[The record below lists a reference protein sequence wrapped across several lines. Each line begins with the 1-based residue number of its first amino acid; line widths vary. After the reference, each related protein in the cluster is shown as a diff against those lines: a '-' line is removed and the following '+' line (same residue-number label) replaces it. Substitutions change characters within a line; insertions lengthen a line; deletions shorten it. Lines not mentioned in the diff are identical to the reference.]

1 MTTVMSV
8 VVRALLVWWV
18 IDSLQALAHDESREI
33 RNLRRN
39 IEFLR
44 RWNERIGQW
53 ILALEKEYAELVT

>member
-8 VVRALLVWWV
+8 VVRALLIWWV

-53 ILALEKEYAELVT
+53 ILALEKEYAELVI